1 MNDKAEARQF
11 WFPPVNAIFSFI
23 LLPRFSLLALA
34 GAIEPLRHA
43 NQALGKAHYRWQ
55 LFSEDGQSIQSSS
68 SIDVS
73 PTGSLQDV
81 PLDGNVIVVG
91 GADILA
97 ASSKS
102 LVKWLRHASVRAPL
116 IGGLCTATRILA
128 EAGLLDGHK
137 ATIHWEM
144 AESLRET
151 FRDVYV
157 TENLFEIDHNRLTCA
172 GETACTDMMLNLI
185 SATHGREIAATVA
198 AQVLHA
204 RVRSSVEPQASLV
217 LRTGTRNNFVLQ
229 AIALMESQIDD
240 RLDIEKIA
248 HTVGCSRRQL
258 ERLFSEKVGA
268 APMTYYRN
276 ISLDRARQL
285 LCETPMSHLEVAVA
299 CGFESSASFSSAYRR
314 RFGTSPTAEE
324 RMSRNLTKLAGS
336 RSDSDGIVAIK
347 SKIEIVRQDNLI
359 T

>member
-1 MNDKAEARQF
+1 MNDKAAARQF
-11 WFPPVNAIFSFI
+11 WLPPVNAIFSFV

-68 SIDVS
+68 SIEVS
-73 PTGSLQDV
+73 PTGCLQDV

-128 EAGLLDGHK
+128 ETGLLDGHK

-144 AESLRET
+144 VESLKET
-151 FRDVYV
+151 FQDVIV
-157 TENLFEIDHNRLTCA
+157 TDNLFEIDHNRLTCA

-185 SATHGREIAATVA
+185 SAAHGREIAALVA

-204 RVRSSVEPQASLV
+204 RVRSWVEPQASLV
-217 LRTGTRNNFVLQ
+217 LRTGTRNTFVLK
-229 AIALMESQIDD
+229 AIAIMESQIDN
-240 RLDIEKIA
+240 RLEIETIA
-248 HTVGCSRRQL
+248 RSVGCSRRQL

-285 LCETPMSHLEVAVA
+285 LCETRMSHLEVAVA
-299 CGFESSASFSSAYRR
+299 CGFESSAAFSTAYRR

-324 RMSRNLTKLAGS
+324 RMSRNSSKLASS
-336 RSDSDGIVAIK
+336 RLNSVSTVAVK
-347 SKIEIVRQDNLI
+347 SKVDIVGLYNLK

>member
-1 MNDKAEARQF
+1 MNDMSNAKQL
-11 WFPPVNAIFSFI
+11 WFPPVNATFSFV

-43 NQALGKAHYRWQ
+43 NQALGKSHYRWQ
-55 LFSEDGQSIQSSS
+55 LFSEDGHSIQSSS
-68 SIDVS
+68 GIEVS
-73 PTGSLQDV
+73 STGSLQHV
-81 PLDGNVIVVG
+81 PLNSNVIVVG

-102 LVKWLRHASVRAPL
+102 LMKWLRNASVRAPL

-144 AESLRET
+144 VESLKET
-151 FRDVYV
+151 FRDVVV
-157 TENLFEIDHNRLTCA
+157 TDNLFEIDQNRLTCA

-185 SATHGREIAATVA
+185 SAAHGREIAAMVA

-204 RVRSSVEPQASLV
+204 RVRSSIEPQASLA
-217 LRTGTRNNFVLQ
+217 LRTGTRNIFVLK
-229 AIALMESQIDD
+229 AIAIMESQIDN
-240 RLDIEKIA
+240 RLEIETIA
-248 HTVGCSRRQL
+248 QTVGCSRRQL

-268 APMTYYRN
+268 APMTHYRN

-285 LCETPMSHLEVAVA
+285 LCETRMSHLEVAVA
-299 CGFESSASFSSAYRR
+299 CGFESSAAFSTAYRR

-324 RMSRNLTKLAGS
+324 RMSRNSSELASS
-336 RSDSDGIVAIK
+336 RVDNVGIVAIE
-347 SKIEIVRQDNLI
+347 SKADIVGLDNK
-359 T
+359 TT